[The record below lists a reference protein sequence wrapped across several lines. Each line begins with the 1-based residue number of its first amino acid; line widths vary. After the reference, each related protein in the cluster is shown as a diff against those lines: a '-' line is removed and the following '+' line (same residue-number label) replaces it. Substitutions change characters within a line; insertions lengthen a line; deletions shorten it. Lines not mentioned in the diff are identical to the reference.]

1 MKNIVFLYTEL
12 AEYTMACLEAL
23 EQHEDLQIHVVRWPI
38 NNEAPF
44 QFRQLPRT
52 KIHDRTT
59 LDDNGL
65 HNLLS
70 EIQPDLILTSGWV
83 DKGYLKLVRNWHKK
97 ARTVLLFDNHLI
109 GSMRQWAGTI
119 AARATF
125 IRYFSDVW
133 VPGQAQYR
141 YARKLGFRPERILTE
156 FYCADT
162 KSFFEFYRQHPER
175 QKQLPKRF
183 IFIGRYLEFK
193 GIFEL
198 WEAFSAF
205 RRDYPE
211 WELICLGTGDL
222 WDQRAEADGIRHEGF
237 VQPKKLPA
245 YLQETGVFILPS
257 KREPWGV
264 VVHELAAAGFPI
276 ICTDC
281 VGAAERFVV
290 PSENGWIIPSG
301 DAVALQKAMTE
312 VASLSDAER
321 ADMGKKS
328 YEIAQTLTPE
338 IWAKRLRTLTD

>member
-23 EQHEDLQIHVVRWPI
+23 EGHADLNIHVVRWPV

-44 QFRQLPRT
+44 QFRKLNRVT
-52 KIHDRTT
+52 IHDRTAFGDDELQT
-59 LDDNGL
+59 LMSG
-65 HNLLS
+65 
-70 EIQPDLILTSGWV
+70 IKPDLILTSGWV
-83 DKGYLKLVRNWHKK
+83 DKGYLKIVKHWHKK
-97 ARTVLLFDNHLI
+97 ARTVLLFDNHWI

-125 IRYFSDVW
+125 IRFFSHVW

-141 YARKLGFRPERILTE
+141 YARKLGFRPEHILTE

-162 KSFFEFYRQHPER
+162 ASFISFYRRRPER
-175 QKQLPKRF
+175 QKTLPKRF

-205 RRDYPE
+205 RRDHPD
-211 WELICLGTGDL
+211 WELFCLGTGDL
-222 WDQRAEADGIRHEGF
+222 WEKRVEGEGIRHVGF
-237 VQPKKLPA
+237 VQPKDLA
-245 YLQETGVFILPS
+245 SYLEETGVFILPS

-290 PSENGWIIPSG
+290 PEVNGWITPSG
-301 DAVALQKAMTE
+301 DALALQKAMKQ
-312 VASLSDAER
+312 VASLSDTER
-321 ADMGKKS
+321 AEMGKKS

>member
-23 EQHEDLQIHVVRWPI
+23 EQHHDLDIHVVRWPV

-44 QFRQLPRT
+44 KFRKLQRVKLY
-52 KIHDRTT
+52 DRTAFDT
-59 LDDNGL
+59 NGL
-65 HNLLS
+65 NNLMS
-70 EIQPDLILTSGWV
+70 EIKPDLILTSGWV
-83 DKGYLKLVRNWHKK
+83 DKGYLKIVQDWHKK
-97 ARTVLLFDNHLI
+97 ARTVLLFDNHWI

-125 IRYFSDVW
+125 IRYFSHVW

-141 YARKLGFRPERILTE
+141 YARKLGFRQERILTE

-162 KSFFEFYRQHPER
+162 KAFIDFYQNRPER
-175 QKQLPKRF
+175 QSQLPKRF

-205 RRDYPE
+205 RREYPE
-211 WELICLGTGDL
+211 WELLCLGTGDL
-222 WDQRAEADGIRHEGF
+222 WEKRIEADGITHAGF
-237 VQPKKLPA
+237 VQPTDLHT
-245 YLQETGVFILPS
+245 YLEKSGVFILPS

-264 VVHELAAAGFPI
+264 VVHELAAAGLPI

-281 VGAAERFVV
+281 VGAAERFVI
-290 PSENGWIIPSG
+290 PNENGYIIASG
-301 DAVALQKAMTE
+301 SSEALQKAMTD
-312 VASLSDAER
+312 VASLSDAQR
-321 ADMGKKS
+321 AGMGKKS
-328 YEIAQTLTPE
+328 HEIAQTLTPE
-338 IWAKRLRTLTD
+338 IWAKRLRSLTD